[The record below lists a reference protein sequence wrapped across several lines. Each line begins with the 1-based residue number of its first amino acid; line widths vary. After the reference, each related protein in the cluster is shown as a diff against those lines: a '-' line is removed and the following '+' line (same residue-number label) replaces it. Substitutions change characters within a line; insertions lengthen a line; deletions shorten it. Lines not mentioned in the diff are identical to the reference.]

1 MGDKDRG
8 SAALAGAA
16 GVVAAEVVAEA
27 ITDNAIKNIHAEA
40 KAEGKVLTEAEF
52 QEKFSSTLEMTTDWG
67 RLGAAVTALVTDLDA
82 NIATATAANAVNNN
96 LIPMLIAVGYVA
108 YVAYDVYDTYQEK
121 GLDAAVLKLGFE
133 VGMVASGTV
142 AGAAAVKVYQLIK
155 TVPKIVKGVVV
166 GVERIVEITA
176 PNAKI
181 AWAMYME
188 AHPGIAMVMNKLMGK
203 VTAGIDKVAA
213 GVDKVAAKVSPHIN
227 KAADNVAA
235 GVERFKKF
243 DDRLDAAVLGSLA
256 KGAEK
261 LGFSIQLKQAAKVV
275 ATDAAEQSAQ
285 KSLLEE
291 YQHLMG
297 EYKTIRGHHVH
308 AKKAFEGHVNYDPK
322 KGFSISNEL
331 MKNLGIDHT
340 KVTQSQRK
348 LFTDLATSG
357 RLNTL
362 QEHTRIA
369 VEALMQGGCQSE
381 EVARSIVARS
391 LWELK
396 KANVRTP
403 TNIPWNSSNN

>member
-16 GVVAAEVVAEA
+16 GAVAAEVVAEA

-52 QEKFSSTLEMTTDWG
+52 QERFSTTLEMTTDWG

-166 GVERIVEITA
+166 GVERIVEISA

-188 AHPGIAMVMNKLMGK
+188 AHPGIAMVMNKLMGR

-213 GVDKVAAKVSPHIN
+213 GVDKVAAKVLPSIN
-227 KAADNVAA
+227 KAADKVAA

-243 DDRLDAAVLGSLA
+243 DDKLDAAVLGSLA

-261 LGFSIQLKQAAKVV
+261 LGFSIEAKQAAKVV
-275 ATDAAEQSAQ
+275 ATDAAESVVA
-285 KSLLEE
+285 EVP
-291 YQHLMG
+291 G
-297 EYKTIRGHHVH
+297 
-308 AKKAFEGHVNYDPK
+308 
-322 KGFSISNEL
+322 
-331 MKNLGIDHT
+331 
-340 KVTQSQRK
+340 KVTQGNN
-348 LFTDLATSG
+348 TVAPDLAEGAITKAFGFLSCPIAPALPARGVPNAGRYIKSFVTVKDEIYYRVYSG
-357 RLNTL
+357 DRVT
-362 QEHTRIA
+362 
-369 VEALMQGGCQSE
+369 G
-381 EVARSIVARS
+381 
-391 LWELK
+391 
-396 KANVRTP
+396 
-403 TNIPWNSSNN
+403 